1 MPCRR
6 CRAPLATEQTKK
18 RFRSWAAREFVV
30 GRSWVAR
37 VAERPARVADF
48 NSRSGNSR
56 VADPPDFE
64 YILIYVITGWPPPR
78 DGTQKIIVL
87 GVYRGKGSNSAEEVS
102 RVFQQRNSAE

>member
-56 VADPPDFE
+56 VADPHRFE
-64 YILIYVITGWPPPR
+64 YILIYVITVWPPTR
-78 DGTQKIIVL
+78 DEAEKKFVL
-87 GVYRGKGSNSAEEVS
+87 GVYGGKGNFK
-102 RVFQQRNSAE
+102 RCPCDGKTFGPLQ